1 VHLSLLEPKDK
12 LAHSALFY
20 VLLILRCKLSL
31 LQTTFIYNQVYE
43 AGYRVNHGTEWSTE
57 FTWFWNV

>member
-1 VHLSLLEPKDK
+1 MHLSLLEPKDK

-43 AGYRVNHGTEWSTE
+43 AGYRVNHGTE
-57 FTWFWNV
+57 